1 MLLSDNYILS
11 KNYKNLFQLVEK
23 QDVICVVQPYLNE
36 ECDRE
41 VLVRASKENNLITVG
56 TIGIEYFRV
65 KTKEDFEKMCVKYNL
80 SFIQPK
86 DFYLVIDFE
95 NDIWECKTLEQ
106 AKQETSRYSSSGKVN
121 VYEVRQLNQEEYE

>member
-95 NDIWECKTLEQ
+95 NDI
-106 AKQETSRYSSSGKVN
+106 GN
-121 VYEVRQLNQEEYE
+121 VKH